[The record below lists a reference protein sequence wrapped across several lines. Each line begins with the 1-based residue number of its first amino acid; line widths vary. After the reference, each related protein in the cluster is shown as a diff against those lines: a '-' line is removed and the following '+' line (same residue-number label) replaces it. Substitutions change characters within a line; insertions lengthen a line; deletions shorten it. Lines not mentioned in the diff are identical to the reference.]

1 MLNDLKTYVK
11 GNISVGI
18 GYIIVPPDVDRQK
31 YIDTCY
37 AKETVSMYLDFGGF
51 SVNNVRISVDALN
64 LIEFPKEG
72 EDFWKLCYFLPSP
85 SEKVSYRFV
94 SDK

>member
-64 LIEFPKEG
+64 LRTLEVVLFSAFTLRKSSLS
-72 EDFWKLCYFLPSP
+72 FCQ
-85 SEKVSYRFV
+85 
-94 SDK
+94 